1 MIDAT
6 MGLEPRTGERERRAG
21 DEQGL
26 TESKCAA
33 PWFGAQRRH
42 IERVRASE
50 GGEVLLSDCVL
61 GSHLLHEPFGVV
73 RVILATPATV
83 VAHRHL
89 ISPGGSGGL
98 PRRER
103 HAPTVTAEVVH
114 FACFVHVLNKNY
126 DDTKKA
132 EVHQPAQ
139 RPPLGRDTDS
149 KTTAH
154 RLYQVKLL

>member
-1 MIDAT
+1 MHHLDSSPIGP
-6 MGLEPRTGERERRAG
+6 MSWFLSRT
-21 DEQGL
+21 
-26 TESKCAA
+26 
-33 PWFGAQRRH
+33 
-42 IERVRASE
+42 
-50 GGEVLLSDCVL
+50 
-61 GSHLLHEPFGVV
+61 
-73 RVILATPATV
+73 
-83 VAHRHL
+83 
-89 ISPGGSGGL
+89 
-98 PRRER
+98 
-103 HAPTVTAEVVH
+103 TVTAEVVH